1 MELGGRGGVYFSSGK
16 DYVGVFLKVVKMVT
30 MWEEMEKT
38 KLRDQK
44 KDSKMIKTKQS
55 LNEQR

>member
-44 KDSKMIKTKQS
+44 IRFKNDKNKTKP
-55 LNEQR
+55 